1 MSALKAFCLFA
12 CIALLNL
19 SATGASWGQ
28 DNFPSKPV
36 RLIVAIGPGASND
49 ALARFLAAGPLR
61 QQLGT
66 EVIVENKPGAGGV
79 LGGEFLAKS
88 KPDGYTLGLLHA
100 SVMSTVTVINPN
112 VTYDPVRDFTPIATL
127 VTNQLALVVSASS
140 KWTSLAQLIDDSKS
154 GNVHCG
160 LIGLGSQTH
169 FNVELL
175 KLATGAKL
183 NLVPFSAGTGAIL
196 TALMGNH
203 ISCTSLTWAG
213 VSSHVKAG
221 KLRAL
226 AVTSMIKDQPQ
237 IPTFA
242 SEGLPQVSL
251 EVFNAAFG
259 PAGLPKEVQ
268 VRLEQAFRRV
278 MADPKTTAELE
289 RQGFSILYEDSLTL
303 AARVKRDLSV
313 VREVFQKAGLKQE
326 S

>member
-1 MSALKAFCLFA
+1 MALINF
-12 CIALLNL
+12 
-19 SATGASWGQ
+19 SATSASWAQ
-28 DNFPSKPV
+28 DTFPSKPV

-88 KPDGYTLGLLHA
+88 RPDGYTLGLLHA

-112 VTYDPVRDFTPIATL
+112 VTYDPVKDFTPIATL
-127 VTNQLALVVSASS
+127 VTNQLALVVNANS
-140 KWTSLAQLIDDSKS
+140 KWTSLEQLIEESKS
-154 GNVHCG
+154 GKVNCG

-169 FNVELL
+169 FNIELL

-203 ISCTSLTWAG
+203 LDCTSLTWAG
-213 VSSHVKAG
+213 VRPHVKSG

-226 AVTSMIKDQPQ
+226 AVTSTVKDQPQ

-242 SEGLPQVSL
+242 SKGLPQVNL

-259 PAGLPKEVQ
+259 PAGLPKEVLG
-268 VRLEQAFRRV
+268 RLEQAFSRV
-278 MADPKTTAELE
+278 MADPKIIAELE
-289 RQGFSILYEDSLTL
+289 KQGFSILYEDSRKL
-303 AARVKRDLSV
+303 AARVKHELSV
-313 VREVFQKAGLKQE
+313 VKDVFKKAGFKQQ